1 MSLDFSYKG
10 IDPVLVEHPGDS
22 EEYHPVLQA
31 LVWMSLSCGY
41 SRITKDSVDKVYLR
55 VRACQLMHGAFVHK
69 KRETNSIS
77 AVYITRRDVEAYV
90 GLTTNATAL
99 TDPQFAKRML
109 AWVKD
114 APLPRNE
121 GILSDG
127 FLERTAI
134 DIIAEKK

>member
-31 LVWMSLSCGY
+31 LVWMSMSCGY
-41 SRITKDSVDKVYLR
+41 SRITKDNADKVYLR

-69 KRETNSIS
+69 KRQTNSIS
-77 AVYITRRDVEAYV
+77 AVYITKRDVESYI

-121 GILSDG
+121 GCLSDG

-134 DIIAEKK
+134 SIIAQK

>member
-10 IDPVLVEHPGDS
+10 IDPVLVEHPGDD

-31 LVWMSLSCGY
+31 LVWMSMSCGY
-41 SRITKDSVDKVYLR
+41 SRITKDNAAKVYER

>member
-31 LVWMSLSCGY
+31 LVWMSVSCGY
-41 SRITKDSVDKVYLR
+41 SRITKDNVPKVYER

-109 AWVKD
+109 EWVKN

-121 GILSDG
+121 GFLSDG

-134 DIIAEKK
+134 DIIAQK

>member
-1 MSLDFSYKG
+1 MSLDFSFKN

-22 EEYHPVLQA
+22 EEYHPVLHA
-31 LVWMSLSCGY
+31 LVWMSMSCGY
-41 SRITKDSVDKVYLR
+41 SRITKDNAAKVYER
-55 VRACQLMHGAFVHK
+55 VRAFQLMQGALVHK

-77 AVYITRRDVEAYV
+77 AVYITKRDVEAYI

-109 AWVKD
+109 AWVMN